1 MMSALFA
8 GVAGLR
14 NHQVKMNVVG
24 NNIANI
30 NTIGYK
36 SSRVTFQEA
45 LVQTLRGAGRPSGTT
60 GGVNPIQ
67 MGLGMSVASID
78 NLFQQGG
85 LETTGQTTDLAIQ
98 GNGFFVL
105 SDGVQEFYSRAGAF
119 GIDANSNLVDPSSGL
134 YVQGKMADE
143 NGEIPPTAIYG
154 NVKLPF
160 GQQDPARPTSKIELA
175 GNLDFDATSST
186 ATLYNAETST
196 KINVVSGT
204 AVDGAGGRH
213 ALTITGTNATRSQA
227 SSSYTGGLNGTDLLS
242 ALGTGVTDFNFDLTI
257 DGGTSHAITKT
268 ITVSN
273 TATVNDL
280 VNEINNQF
288 SGDITAEVAS
298 GQVQLTRKYAG
309 IDSEYKIDTSDAVA
323 GDIVNIVFGETAG
336 DAFEVRGGTASTLTV
351 TDAFTPSKDPTG
363 TATKSLDLV
372 ANDNGFMYKIEG
384 LGRGGVSIETTNQ
397 EGIGAGNL
405 TIDTTDTQHTTS
417 ITCYDSQG
425 ANHVVVFTFSKSPT
439 ENVWYWDAQLAG
451 GELISAGG
459 SGTVSFNSDGSLL
472 NFSYDGGAASLRV
485 NPNNGANDMD
495 IDLMSGTSG
504 KYDGLTNQ
512 AAASSTATAR
522 NQDGYGVGFL
532 SNISIDS
539 EGIVTGIFT
548 NGVSRALAQI
558 TLADFSN
565 PAGLL
570 KTGRNLFRT
579 SANSGDAIRGIATK
593 TVSGEITSGALEM
606 SNVDLAQE
614 FTSMIIAQRGFQAN
628 ARVITTSDDMLTD
641 LVSLKR

>member
-36 SSRVTFQEA
+36 GSRATFQEA
-45 LVQTLRGAGRPSGTT
+45 LVQTLRGAGRPSSTS

-119 GIDANSNLVDPSSGL
+119 GIDASSNLVDPSSGL
-134 YVQGKMADE
+134 YVQGKMANE

-154 NVKLPF
+154 NVRLPF
-160 GQQDPARPTSKIELA
+160 GQQDPARPSTQIELA
-175 GNLDFDATSST
+175 GNLDFDASTSK
-186 ATLYNAETST
+186 ATSYDAEDST
-196 KINVVSGT
+196 KINAVTGT
-204 AVDGAGGRH
+204 AKDGAGGIH
-213 ALTITGTNATRSQA
+213 TLTISGTNATQSIR
-227 SSSYTGGLNGTDLLS
+227 TGTNRAGLVLTGNERLET
-242 ALGTGVTDFNFDLTI
+242 ALGVDPLLFSFTMRV
-257 DGGTSHAITKT
+257 DGGAFKT
-268 ITVSN
+268 ISLDPD
-273 TATVNDL
+273 ATVNSLIEKINTEFNTL
-280 VNEINNQF
+280 VHAEIKD
-288 SGDITAEVAS
+288 GEVK
-298 GQVQLTRKYAG
+298 LTRLYAG
-309 IDSEYKIDTSDAVA
+309 AGAVYNINTSNSETGNIIDR
-323 GDIVNIVFGETAG
+323 VFGVDPGEAFLVDG
-336 DAFEVRGGTASTLTV
+336 GADSSLLAWDAFVPSNDPDTTVNTQLSLSTN
-351 TDAFTPSKDPTG
+351 K
-363 TATKSLDLV
+363 
-372 ANDNGFMYKIEG
+372 NGFMDKIVG
-384 LGRGGVSIETTNQ
+384 LGGGGVDISTTDA
-397 EGIGAGNL
+397 EGIGAGEV
-405 TIDTTDTQHTTS
+405 TIETLDTQHTTS

-425 ANHVVVFTFSKSPT
+425 ANHVVVFTFAKSPV
-439 ENVWYWDAQLAG
+439 ENEWYWDAQLAG
-451 GELISAGG
+451 GEIITAGG
-459 SGTVSFNSDGSLL
+459 SGVATFNSNGSLL
-472 NFSYDGGAASLRV
+472 NFGFDGGAASLRID
-485 NPNNGANDMD
+485 PNNGADEMN
-495 IDLMSGTSG
+495 IDLMAGTSG

-532 SNISIDS
+532 SNISIDA
-539 EGIVTGIFT
+539 EGIVTGIFS

-570 KTGRNLFRT
+570 KTGKNLFRT
-579 SANSGDAIRGIATK
+579 SANSGDAIKGIATK